1 MNSFVP
7 LHLHDFYSLLD
18 GADAPEAYM
27 KRANEL
33 GITAMAETNHG
44 TLSGHREF
52 YFAAQK
58 HGIKPILGLEAY
70 ISSTDR
76 FDKRAKKNRQD
87 GTSVYN
93 HITLL
98 AKNDKGLNDLNR
110 LSELAWS
117 EGYYFKPRIDTELLY
132 QYSDNLIVL
141 SGCLNGL
148 IANALET
155 GEDDISAKLWAQDFK
170 EAFGDRFFMEVQSH
184 NPPEINHKLLELA
197 DSMGIEPVMAS
208 DCHYARPED
217 LWIEEALLILA
228 TNPKV
233 APDVDMSKAPKM
245 DILDRFNYL
254 YPDRQMTFR
263 DLQLYLREYATE
275 RQMFQAQGIDR
286 TDIFENTRVIAD
298 MVEDNYSMPKGLDL
312 LPAPKVDA
320 NERLQTL
327 VQRGLKRRGVDG
339 KQEYID
345 RAAEE
350 LAIIKSKNFAAYFL
364 IDADLI
370 AWGKTKDILFGP
382 GRGSAAGSLVLY
394 ALNITEVDP
403 IKYNLLFARF
413 MNPDRNDWPDVDQ
426 DIEDKRRGEAKA
438 YLTRK
443 FKNVAS
449 ISTYSYFKDKGV
461 VRDASRALAVPLGDV
476 NKVLKTVESFED
488 FEGSSETK
496 WFRDKYPDVT
506 KLARALRGRIRS
518 VGMHAAGLVI
528 AKEPINKYAP
538 IETRKDTQDESAPR
552 IPVVAY
558 DMDTAADIGLIKF
571 DMLGLTTLS
580 VINDAL
586 KMIKQNRGDEIVLTD
601 IDLDDPAVLKDLSN
615 GFTKAVF
622 QAEAAPSTAL
632 LKRMGVE
639 KFDHVVA
646 ANALVR
652 PGAMDSIGPD
662 YIARKQGRMSVP
674 KIHPIYDEITKETFG
689 AVLYQEQVM
698 LLCNQLAGMSWSD
711 ADHIRKIIGKKKD
724 VHEFDQ
730 YRDQFIEGASKHV
743 NKAFAEKLWHDF
755 EAHANYSFNKC
766 AYYGTKIQ
774 MADGSVKTMSQ
785 ISSMIDSG
793 EDVYVM
799 SMWHDGEMRPH
810 RVKSV
815 AKTGRKKLFRVKTES
830 NRVMHI
836 TEDHRLLTTDG
847 YKPLSAMTIGDEL
860 IVGDKWASSAQ
871 RKARSKNM
879 KALRSSSIGKSMDRR
894 AASRMKSYQSTLTFE
909 QRSAH
914 QKKISATTDR
924 SSKVLPALWKGWRDA
939 WSNEEWRVNFMEK
952 TLAAP
957 RGYSTGSG
965 YGNSGFAKDGI
976 TWCASVP
983 ERELADWLIDNDVPF
998 DAHKV
1003 LPSGRMCDFY
1013 IDGLYV
1019 EMDGMDRSLSYF
1031 EEKYSKHGLPFIV
1044 VTPEDYREILSAIL
1058 KVMHVRNGDKII
1070 SIEESGYNKSAN
1082 NYTMDIEMYSD
1093 GPKNFITIDGI
1104 VSHNSH
1110 SVAYSMLI
1118 MWTAWLKHYYPLE
1131 FMCAALINCDSKETK
1146 TDYLIEAR
1154 RLGIKIMMPHVN
1166 KSDLDF
1172 SIDGDGLRFG
1182 LTDIKFISAKVGK
1195 NIKSLGQ
1202 QQSYDGFVDAAAQRG
1217 TGVNTRAVKALDL
1230 IGALRFPDNPLRGD
1244 EKDYMYEYLGVPN
1257 FNIDAVPDYV
1267 TKDFLMDFEENGV
1280 FVFVAMVKS
1289 IKRGKGWSRV
1299 ELVDDTG
1306 SAGIFH
1312 SEHSQMQPGSL
1323 YLVLVSDNR
1332 ILRYINIEEISSMH
1346 NDPFLHW
1353 LKSDTI
1359 NIPHDKK
1366 VVIAFSSRE
1375 TKAGKKMATVLFS
1388 KQSKEL
1394 QSVLV
1399 FPKMFPKALGKLKP
1413 GNVVS
1418 VTLGSLDDGTRFV
1431 KAIGD

>member
-1 MNSFVP
+1 MSYVP
-7 LHLHDFYSLLD
+7 LHVHSQYSLLD
-18 GADAPEAYM
+18 GADSPEAYVL
-27 KRANEL
+27 RAKEL
-33 GITAMAETNHG
+33 DIPSLSITDHG

-52 YFAAQK
+52 YFAAK
-58 HGIKPILGLEAY
+58 EHGVKPILGLEAY

-98 AKNDKGLNDLNR
+98 AKNAAGLDDLNR

-117 EGYYFKPRIDTELLY
+117 EGYYFKPRIDTELLFE
-132 QYSDNLIVL
+132 YSNNLIVL

-148 IANALET
+148 IAKSI
-155 GEDDISAKLWAQDFK
+155 EDDDAVSAGLWARDFK
-170 EAFGDRFFMEVQSH
+170 EVFGDRFFMEVQSH
-184 NPPEINHKLLELA
+184 NPPAINHALLELA

-233 APDVDMSKAPKM
+233 SPDADMSKAAKM

-254 YPDRQMTFR
+254 YPDRQMTFS
-263 DLQLYLREYATE
+263 DLQLYLRDYATE

-286 TDIFENTRVIAD
+286 TDIFENTNVISD
-298 MVEDNYSMPKGLDL
+298 MVEDNYVMPKSLDL

-327 VQRGLKRRGVDG
+327 VERGLKRRGLDG

-345 RAAEE
+345 RVEEE
-350 LAIIKSKNFAAYFL
+350 LGVIKQKNFAAYFL
-364 IDADLI
+364 ILADMI
-370 AWGKTKDILFGP
+370 TWGKKQDILFGP

-394 ALNITEVDP
+394 AIGVTEVDP
-403 IKYNLLFARF
+403 LKYNLLFSRF
-413 MNPDRNDWPDVDQ
+413 LNADRNDWPDVDQ
-426 DIEDKRRGEAKA
+426 DIEDTRRGEVKD

-461 VRDASRALAVPLGDV
+461 VRDASRALSVPLGDV
-476 NKVLKTVESFED
+476 NKVLKTVETFED
-488 FEGSSETK
+488 FESSSETK

-506 KLARALRGRIRS
+506 KLSRALRGRIRS

-552 IPVVAY
+552 VPVVAY

-580 VINDAL
+580 VINDAV
-586 KMIKQNRGDEIVLTD
+586 KIIKERHGKDIVLTD

-698 LLCNQLAGMSWSD
+698 LLCNRLAGMSWSD
-711 ADHIRKIIGKKKD
+711 ADRIRKIIGKKKD
-724 VHEFDQ
+724 VHEFDKFK
-730 YRDQFIEGASKHV
+730 DQFIDGASQHV
-743 NKAFAEKLWHDF
+743 NRAFAEKLWHDF
-755 EAHANYSFNKC
+755 EAHANYSFNK
-766 AYYGTKIQ
+766 
-774 MADGSVKTMSQ
+774 
-785 ISSMIDSG
+785 
-793 EDVYVM
+793 
-799 SMWHDGEMRPH
+799 
-810 RVKSV
+810 
-815 AKTGRKKLFRVKTES
+815 
-830 NRVMHI
+830 
-836 TEDHRLLTTDG
+836 
-847 YKPLSAMTIGDEL
+847 
-860 IVGDKWASSAQ
+860 
-871 RKARSKNM
+871 
-879 KALRSSSIGKSMDRR
+879 
-894 AASRMKSYQSTLTFE
+894 
-909 QRSAH
+909 
-914 QKKISATTDR
+914 
-924 SSKVLPALWKGWRDA
+924 
-939 WSNEEWRVNFMEK
+939 
-952 TLAAP
+952 
-957 RGYSTGSG
+957 
-965 YGNSGFAKDGI
+965 
-976 TWCASVP
+976 
-983 ERELADWLIDNDVPF
+983 
-998 DAHKV
+998 
-1003 LPSGRMCDFY
+1003 
-1013 IDGLYV
+1013 
-1019 EMDGMDRSLSYF
+1019 
-1031 EEKYSKHGLPFIV
+1031 
-1044 VTPEDYREILSAIL
+1044 
-1058 KVMHVRNGDKII
+1058 
-1070 SIEESGYNKSAN
+1070 
-1082 NYTMDIEMYSD
+1082 
-1093 GPKNFITIDGI
+1093 
-1104 VSHNSH
+1104 SH

-1131 FMCAALINCDSKETK
+1131 FMCAALRNCDGKETK
-1146 TDYLIEAR
+1146 TDYLIEAK
-1154 RLGIKIMMPHVN
+1154 RLGIKVLMPHVN
-1166 KSDLDF
+1166 KSELEF
-1172 SIDGDGLRFG
+1172 SVDGDALRFG
-1182 LTDIKFISAKVGK
+1182 LSDIKFISTKVGK
-1195 NIKSLGQ
+1195 NIKALGEHHSY
-1202 QQSYDGFVDAAAQRG
+1202 QSFVDAAARRG
-1217 TGVNTRAVKALDL
+1217 TGVNSRAVTALNL

-1267 TKDFLMDFEENGV
+1267 QKDFLMDFEESGV
-1280 FVFVAMVKS
+1280 FVFVAMVKA
-1289 IKRGKGWSRV
+1289 IKRGKGWARV

-1312 SEHSQMQPGSL
+1312 SERTQMQPGSL

-1332 ILRYINIEEISSMH
+1332 ILRYIDIEEIAGMT

-1353 LKSDTI
+1353 MKAETL

-1366 VVIAFSSRE
+1366 VVIAFSTRE
-1375 TKAGKKMATVLFS
+1375 TKAGKKMATVLLS
-1388 KQSKEL
+1388 KQDKEL
-1394 QSVLV
+1394 QSLLV
-1399 FPKMFPKALGKLKP
+1399 FPKMFARALGKLKP

-1418 VTLGSLDDGTRFV
+1418 VTIGTLDDGTRFI